1 MRSKNNIKNV
11 KQGMRKWNV
20 REKKEQYEM
29 FLKYVK
35 TKCESVTQKYVKVN
49 INGQFWRLHKWK
61 QNWT

>member
-11 KQGMRKWNV
+11 KQGMHKRNV

-49 INGQFWRLHKWK
+49 INGQF
-61 QNWT
+61 

>member
-11 KQGMRKWNV
+11 KQGMRKRNV

-35 TKCESVTQKYVKVN
+35 MKCESVTQKYVKVN
-49 INGQFWRLHKWK
+49 INDQF
-61 QNWT
+61 